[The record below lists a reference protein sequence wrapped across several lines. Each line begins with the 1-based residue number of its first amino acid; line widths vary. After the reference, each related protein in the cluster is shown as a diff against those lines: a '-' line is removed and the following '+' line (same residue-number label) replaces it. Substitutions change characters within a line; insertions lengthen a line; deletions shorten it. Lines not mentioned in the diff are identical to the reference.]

1 MPNPNSSWSQTDCR
15 APRERANRWRLRKA
29 VGDREWSVTTNMRAL
44 GTNVT
49 VVIRETDLAV
59 IRGGYLRR

>member
-1 MPNPNSSWSQTDCR
+1 
-15 APRERANRWRLRKA
+15 